1 MVDRMDSRVD
11 PSSPSPPYRV
21 RLTAPSE
28 IAAAIPHL
36 LGFRPHESVVVVSL
50 TGPGGRRVGL
60 TIRADLPPP
69 EHAAALAAAL
79 TRSIGTDRPSAV
91 LLAVVSEEGDV
102 HGPGGADV
110 PHRALIHELTVALA
124 AAEVPVRDALLVRA
138 GRWWSYDCPHHCC
151 EPGAGA
157 PLPTEVTELE
167 VASVATGVV
176 VARDRGELAARIA
189 RVAGESAAAMER
201 TSDRVGDRYCRAR
214 LADEAKTAHRS
225 WTEIQRVLGHCRPG
239 PAAAPVALAD
249 RDIARVVWGLSDVRV
264 RDRALGL
271 ALGPDAAAAEILW
284 TECTRRSPAPLDA
297 APATL
302 LAVSAWLR
310 GDGAMANVA
319 LDRALDSRPTYSLA
333 RLLSEALAGC
343 LPPEQLRIAIRESVA
358 ELDES
363 TPAS

>member
-1 MVDRMDSRVD
+1 
-11 PSSPSPPYRV
+11 
-21 RLTAPSE
+21 
-28 IAAAIPHL
+28 
-36 LGFRPHESVVVVSL
+36 
-50 TGPGGRRVGL
+50 
-60 TIRADLPPP
+60 
-69 EHAAALAAAL
+69 
-79 TRSIGTDRPSAV
+79 
-91 LLAVVSEEGDV
+91 
-102 HGPGGADV
+102 
-110 PHRALIHELTVALA
+110 
-124 AAEVPVRDALLVRA
+124 
-138 GRWWSYDCPHHCC
+138 
-151 EPGAGA
+151 
-157 PLPTEVTELE
+157 
-167 VASVATGVV
+167 
-176 VARDRGELAARIA
+176 
-189 RVAGESAAAMER
+189 VAGESAAAMGR

-225 WTEIQRVLGHCRPG
+225 WTEIQRVLGRCRPG
-239 PAAAPVALAD
+239 PAAASIALAD

-363 TPAS
+363 TPAP